1 MYVRTDLVVIVL
13 RDPRF
18 VQDAPAFVQQWNEFI
33 DTLDWSWSE
42 QELVK
47 RVLQYMLQVTE
58 PFKKK

>member
-42 QELVK
+42 QELAK
-47 RVLQYMLQVTE
+47 RVLQ
-58 PFKKK
+58 